1 LLPSDGFFNDA
12 NGTIFWKGRYHV
24 FYLGRM
30 PLPIPDQPGNIQWL
44 PVFDHSSSHD
54 LVHWIQHPPAIK
66 PAADGSTPKGIYSG
80 DAIENAPIPTLIYHV
95 PGQGI
100 CIATS
105 TDDEL
110 NHWTPLPENPVIP
123 IPQQSQEYTVFDP
136 CAWYEDG
143 IYHALIGNKNS
154 RQGYEGDT
162 TSLFIST
169 DLINWQYRG
178 PFYKSNRHWTD
189 EVEDCACPDFFP
201 LGDRHMLLM
210 HGHCPYGMAHYYL
223 GHYREEQFFPQIHGR
238 MNWPGGQL
246 SAPETLL
253 DDKGRRIFFG
263 WIRETRPWEQLR
275 SSGWASVMT
284 LPRVLSLAEDGTLGI
299 EPVPELETLRRN
311 HRRWPGIRLT
321 SEVVIEEVSGDCL
334 ELVAEF
340 NSGTATT
347 FGLKVQRSPDGAEET
362 AIFYMPESD
371 SLIIDFSKSTLDKAV
386 KYPRFT
392 PHDEPEGVDDDDRYA
407 SAQQAPFE
415 LADGERLKLRIFL
428 DRSVLE
434 VFANGRQCMT
444 QRIYPT
450 REDSLGVS
458 VFAYGGE
465 TTLKS
470 LDVWEMRTTNSW

>member
-1 LLPSDGFFNDA
+1 
-12 NGTIFWKGRYHV
+12 
-24 FYLGRM
+24 
-30 PLPIPDQPGNIQWL
+30 
-44 PVFDHSSSHD
+44 
-54 LVHWIQHPPAIK
+54 
-66 PAADGSTPKGIYSG
+66 
-80 DAIENAPIPTLIYHV
+80 
-95 PGQGI
+95 
-100 CIATS
+100 
-105 TDDEL
+105 
-110 NHWTPLPENPVIP
+110 
-123 IPQQSQEYTVFDP
+123 
-136 CAWYEDG
+136 
-143 IYHALIGNKNS
+143 
-154 RQGYEGDT
+154 
-162 TSLFIST
+162 
-169 DLINWQYRG
+169 
-178 PFYKSNRHWTD
+178 
-189 EVEDCACPDFFP
+189 
-201 LGDRHMLLM
+201 
-210 HGHCPYGMAHYYL
+210 
-223 GHYREEQFFPQIHGR
+223 
-238 MNWPGGQL
+238 
-246 SAPETLL
+246 
-253 DDKGRRIFFG
+253 
-263 WIRETRPWEQLR
+263 
-275 SSGWASVMT
+275 MT